1 MRYWT
6 WAEIKDKVQRDLDLE
21 GEVFINE
28 TELLGYAN
36 EAIDE
41 VERQIHTLYDD
52 YFLTR
57 SQITLVSGQET
68 YDLPADI
75 YANKIRSVIYRNAT
89 KVFKVERLRDWHK
102 LEEYEVY
109 QSGTHA
115 SVRFGWFLLN
125 STPGQPQII
134 LAPTPLENGAY
145 VQIWYLRNANTLTVD
160 ADILDIPEAAN
171 YVMQYI
177 KVRCYEKE
185 AHPMVQKA
193 MQDLAVEKSTT
204 LGTLAGLVADG
215 DNEIE
220 SDMSVYNEMS

>member
-1 MRYWT
+1 MKYWT
-6 WAEIKDKVQRDLDLE
+6 WAEIKDKVQRDLDFE

-41 VERQIHTLYDD
+41 VERQVHTLYSD

-75 YANKIRSVIYRNAT
+75 YANKIRSVIYRNST
-89 KVFKVERLRDWHK
+89 KVFKIERLRDWHK
-102 LEEYEVY
+102 LEEYETY

-115 SVRFGWFLLN
+115 SIRFGWFFLN

-134 LAPTPLENGAY
+134 MAPTPRENGAF
-145 VQIWYLRNANTLTVD
+145 VQIWYLCNANALAVD

-204 LGTLAGLVADG
+204 LATLAGLAADG